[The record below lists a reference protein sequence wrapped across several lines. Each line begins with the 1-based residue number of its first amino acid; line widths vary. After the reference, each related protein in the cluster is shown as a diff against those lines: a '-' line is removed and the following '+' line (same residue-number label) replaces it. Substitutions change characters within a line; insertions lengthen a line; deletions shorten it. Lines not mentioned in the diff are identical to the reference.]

1 MISHKALKRTLHDG
15 TDLVALHLE
24 DQRELL
30 LIIPGDTADKR
41 HRKVATAIARE
52 VIAAEVVEGGIH
64 QLADA
69 LIVEV
74 TIDEL

>member
-1 MISHKALKRTLHDG
+1 MISHKALKWALHDG
-15 TDLVALHLE
+15 TNLVALHLE

-30 LIIPGDTADKR
+30 LIIPGDTAHER
-41 HRKVATAIARE
+41 HRKVATTIAGK
-52 VIAAEVVEGGIH
+52 VVAAEVVEGGIH

-74 TIDEL
+74 TMDEL

>member
-1 MISHKALKRTLHDG
+1 MICHKALKWALHDG

-24 DQRELL
+24 NQRELL
-30 LIIPGDTADKR
+30 LIIPGDTAYKR
-41 HRKVATAIARE
+41 HWKVATAIAGK

-64 QLADA
+64 QLADT

>member
-1 MISHKALKRTLHDG
+1 MICHKALKWALHDG
-15 TDLVALHLE
+15 TNLVALHLE

-30 LIIPGDTADKR
+30 LIIPGDTAYKR
-41 HRKVATAIARE
+41 HRKVATAIAGK
-52 VIAAEVVEGGIH
+52 VIAAEIVEGGIH

>member
-1 MISHKALKRTLHDG
+1 MICHKALKWALHDG

-24 DQRELL
+24 NQRELL

-41 HRKVATAIARE
+41 HRKVATAIAGK
-52 VIAAEVVEGGIH
+52 VVAAEVVEGGIH
-64 QLADA
+64 QLAYA

-74 TIDEL
+74 TMNEL

>member
-1 MISHKALKRTLHDG
+1 MISHKALKWALHDG
-15 TDLVALHLE
+15 TNLVALHLE

-30 LIIPGDTADKR
+30 LIIPGDTAYKR
-41 HRKVATAIARE
+41 HWKVATAIAGK

-69 LIVEV
+69 LIIEV
-74 TIDEL
+74 TMDEL

>member
-15 TDLVALHLE
+15 TNLVALHLE

-30 LIIPGDTADKR
+30 LIIPGDTAYKR
-41 HRKVATAIARE
+41 HWKVATAIAGK

-64 QLADA
+64 QLADT

-74 TIDEL
+74 TMDEL

>member
-1 MISHKALKRTLHDG
+1 MISHKALKRALHDG
-15 TDLVALHLE
+15 ANLILMHLE
-24 DQRELL
+24 NQRELL

-41 HRKVATAIARE
+41 HRKVATTIAGK
-52 VIAAEVVEGGIH
+52 VVAAEVVEGGIH

-74 TIDEL
+74 TMDEL

>member
-1 MISHKALKRTLHDG
+1 MICHKALKGALHDG
-15 TDLVALHLE
+15 ANLIPLHLE
-24 DQRELL
+24 DKLELL

-41 HRKVATAIARE
+41 HRKVATTIAGK
-52 VIAAEVVEGGIH
+52 VVAAEVVEGGIH